1 MVQYRQFKNISLFL
15 SERSLS
21 WNTKKKLAGVDT
33 IIRMNI
39 LTTIITNILMKKSIA
54 DAATIIRTNIL
65 TIIMIIPTKKVVAV
79 VGMNIRTNTMSIPTR
94 MVTADAGIAIHTIII
109 TNTADAAVTKKR
121 NRHIITPMTK
131 ICCITKKICPTS

>member
-21 WNTKKKLAGVDT
+21 WNTKKKLAAAVT
-33 IIRMNI
+33 IIRTI
-39 LTTIITNILMKKSIA
+39 IITNIHMKKIIA
-54 DAATIIRTNIL
+54 AVVTIIRT
-65 TIIMIIPTKKVVAV
+65 IIRTKKIIAV

-94 MVTADAGIAIHTIII
+94 MVTADAGIAIHTII
-109 TNTADAAVTKKR
+109 TNMAGAAVTKKR
-121 NRHIITPMTK
+121 NRHTITPMTK

>member
-21 WNTKKKLAGVDT
+21 WNTKKKLAAAATIIRTIIATSITIILTKKIIAGVDT
-33 IIRMNI
+33 IIRMII
-39 LTTIITNILMKKSIA
+39 LTTIITNILMI
-54 DAATIIRTNIL
+54 IL
-65 TIIMIIPTKKVVAV
+65 TKTVIAGAAMIIPT
-79 VGMNIRTNTMSIPTR
+79 NTSTIITDIPTR
-94 MVTADAGIAIHTIII
+94 M
-109 TNTADAAVTKKR
+109 ADAAVTKKR

>member
-21 WNTKKKLAGVDT
+21 WNTKKKLAAAVTIIATNITIILTKKIIAGVDT
-33 IIRMNI
+33 IIR
-39 LTTIITNILMKKSIA
+39 TIIP
-54 DAATIIRTNIL
+54 

>member
-21 WNTKKKLAGVDT
+21 WNTKKKLAAAVT

-39 LTTIITNILMKKSIA
+39 LIKKSIADVDTIIRMIIPTIIITNIHMKKIIA
-54 DAATIIRTNIL
+54 DAATITR
-65 TIIMIIPTKKVVAV
+65 MIIPT
-79 VGMNIRTNTMSIPTR
+79 IITDIPTR
-94 MVTADAGIAIHTIII
+94 M
-109 TNTADAAVTKKR
+109 ADAAVTKKR

>member
-21 WNTKKKLAGVDT
+21 WNTKKKLAAAATIIRTIIATSITIILTKKIIAGVDT
-33 IIRMNI
+33 IIRMII
-39 LTTIITNILMKKSIA
+39 LTTIITNIHWKKIIA
-54 DAATIIRTNIL
+54 DAATITR
-65 TIIMIIPTKKVVAV
+65 MIIPT
-79 VGMNIRTNTMSIPTR
+79 IITDIPTR
-94 MVTADAGIAIHTIII
+94 M
-109 TNTADAAVTKKR
+109 ADAAVTKKR

>member
-21 WNTKKKLAGVDT
+21 WNTKKKLAAAAT

-39 LTTIITNILMKKSIA
+39 LTTIITNIHMKKIIA
-54 DAATIIRTNIL
+54 DAATIIRTNIP
-65 TIIMIIPTKKVVAV
+65 TIIMIILTKKVIA
-79 VGMNIRTNTMSIPTR
+79 GAAMIIPTNTSTIITDIPTR
-94 MVTADAGIAIHTIII
+94 M
-109 TNTADAAVTKKR
+109 ADAAVTKKR